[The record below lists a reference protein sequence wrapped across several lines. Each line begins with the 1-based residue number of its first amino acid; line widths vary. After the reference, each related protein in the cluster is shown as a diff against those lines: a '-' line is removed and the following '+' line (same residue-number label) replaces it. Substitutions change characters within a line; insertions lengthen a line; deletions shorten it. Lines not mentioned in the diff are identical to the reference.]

1 MQHHSTRLFNSS
13 VEIDSSKNSLERIH
27 QQRLFRPAARL
38 FFTFPQLQVVAQMD
52 LLRIF
57 HEVRGADEEAFQLR
71 KLTFRQF
78 GMGSEKEIADKKTE
92 NGVAKELELFII
104 SFAGALFIRVR
115 TVRERLTQQLPV
127 FERVPQLEFEI
138 L

>member
-1 MQHHSTRLFNSS
+1 MQHHSTRLLNSTI
-13 VEIDSSKNSLERIH
+13 EIDPSQNSLERIH

-38 FFTFPQLQVVAQMD
+38 FLTFPQLQVAAQMD
-52 LLRIF
+52 SLRVF

-71 KLTFRQF
+71 KLTLRQF
-78 GMGSEKEIADKKTE
+78 GMGAEEKIADQKTQ

-115 TVRERLTQQLPV
+115 TVRERLTEQL
-127 FERVPQLEFEI
+127 R
-138 L
+138 